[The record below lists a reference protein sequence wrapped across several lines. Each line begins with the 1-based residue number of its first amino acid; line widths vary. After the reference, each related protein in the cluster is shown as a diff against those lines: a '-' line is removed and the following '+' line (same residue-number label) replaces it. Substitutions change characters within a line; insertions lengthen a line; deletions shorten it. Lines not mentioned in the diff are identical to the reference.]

1 MVISVI
7 GLGLLGGS
15 FALGLQAKYQ
25 QPLRIIGV
33 DSNQEHAE
41 EALSL
46 RICDEILPLN
56 KAIPRSDLVV
66 LATPVS
72 TIEQL
77 LPTVLDRIQPDAVVT
92 DLGSTKGN
100 ICDAVVHH
108 PNRKRY
114 IAAHP
119 IAGTEFSGPSS
130 AFPGL
135 LLHKIMILCNTA
147 QSDAVAVKR
156 LEEIFAGLLQMNL
169 QYMEAHE
176 HDLHLAY
183 VSHLSHAISFALSNT
198 VLDKEKDESSIL
210 ALAGSGFSSTVRLA
224 KSSPE
229 MWAPIFLQNHRH
241 MREALHAYIGYL
253 QEFSRAIQAGD
264 ETRLLSLMRQSN
276 AIIKV
281 LDRSPGE

>member
-1 MVISVI
+1 MVVSVI

-15 FALGLQAKYQ
+15 FALGFQAKYQ
-25 QPLRIIGV
+25 KPLHIIGV
-33 DSNQEHAE
+33 DTNQEHAE
-41 EALSL
+41 EALNL
-46 RICDEILPLN
+46 GICDEILSLN

-77 LPTVLDRIQPDAVVT
+77 LPTVLDCIQPDAVVT

-100 ICDAVVHH
+100 ICDAVANH

-135 LLHKIMILCNTA
+135 LRNKIMILCNTDHSA
-147 QSDAVAVKR
+147 PSAVKW
-156 LEEIFAGLLQMNL
+156 LEFLFTNLFCMNL

-241 MREALHAYIGYL
+241 MHEALNAYIGYL

-264 ETRLLSLMRQSN
+264 ENKLLSLMRQSN

-281 LDRSPGE
+281 LDR